1 MSEKKKRVLLV
12 TQYFYPENFKSNEL
26 AFELVKRGY
35 EVDALVGIPNYP
47 EGKYFKGY
55 GIFKKRHE
63 VVNGVNVYRC
73 FQTPRGKGGWRL
85 PVNYFSFVVFG
96 CLRVLFHLA
105 WKHYDCIIGHEP
117 SPIFQAY
124 PALLLRKI
132 KKIPFY
138 YWIMDLWPDAMMSG
152 GGVKNK
158 KILNFVDKLV
168 KGIYNQSDKI
178 LITSKPFRRAINEKG
193 DYDKKIVYYPNWSV
207 DMSFDKLR
215 NRSEE
220 SKEGNERLESL
231 CSSIPALPEGFKI
244 MIAGNL
250 GSAQCLDK
258 VAEVMMELKDVKE
271 VKWVFVGD
279 GSKKAWLDEYIKEN
293 GLEENAVTVGRFP
306 AETMPLFFAQAN
318 AMLCTLK
325 GGFRHLEMV
334 VPARLQ
340 SYMSAG
346 RPVLA
351 MLGEGGAEIIEES
364 GCGYV
369 VPAGDSKA
377 LAQVIRKKVL
387 TDKEGFEAM
396 GAMGRKY
403 YEENY
408 MLDMC
413 IDKLVRI
420 IESGKYNK

>member
-1 MSEKKKRVLLV
+1 MSNIDKKRVLLV
-12 TQYFYPENFKSNEL
+12 TQYFYPENFKSNDL

-63 VVNGVNVYRC
+63 IVNGVNIYRC
-73 FQTPRGKGGWRL
+73 FQTPRGRGGWRL
-85 PVNYFSFVVFG
+85 PVNYFTFVVFG
-96 CLRVLFHLA
+96 LLRVLFHLG
-105 WKHYDCIIGHEP
+105 WKKYDCIIGHEP

-124 PALLLRKI
+124 PALLLRGMQ
-132 KKIPFY
+132 KIPFY

-152 GGVKNK
+152 GRIKNK
-158 KILNFVDKLV
+158 HILNWVDSLV
-168 KGIYNQSDKI
+168 KGIYNRSDKI
-178 LITSKPFRRAINEKG
+178 LITSKPFRRAICEKG
-193 DYDKKIVYYPNWSV
+193 DYDKKIIYYPTWSV
-207 DMSFDKLR
+207 DMSQ
-215 NRSEE
+215 
-220 SKEGNERLESL
+220 SKKDVQ
-231 CSSIPALPEGFKI
+231 IPKLPEGFKI

-258 VAEVMMELKDVKE
+258 VAEVMMELKDVPE

-279 GSKKAWLDEYIKEN
+279 GSKKAWLDEFIEQN
-293 GLEENAVTVGRFP
+293 GLKENAVTVVYFSV
-306 AETMPLFFAQAN
+306 ESMPTFFKQAN
-318 AMLCTLK
+318 AMRVTLK

-351 MLGEGGAEIIEES
+351 MLGEGGAEVIKEA

-377 LAQVIRKKVL
+377 LAQVIREKIL
-387 TDKEGFEAM
+387 TDKEAFEAM
-396 GAMGRKY
+396 GAKGRKY

-408 MLDMC
+408 TLDMC
-413 IDKLVRI
+413 IDNIVEI
-420 IESGKYNK
+420 IENGKYEK

>member
-1 MSEKKKRVLLV
+1 MSSKDSKKRILLV
-12 TQYFYPENFKSNEL
+12 TQYFYPENFKSNDL

-63 VVNGVNVYRC
+63 VVNGVNIYRC

-85 PVNYFSFVVFG
+85 PFNYFSFVVFG
-96 CLRVLFHLA
+96 SLRVLFHLG
-105 WKHYDCIIGHEP
+105 WKKYDCIIGHEP

-124 PALLLRKI
+124 PALLLRWI
-132 KKIPFY
+132 QKIPFY

-152 GGVKNK
+152 GGIKNK
-158 KILNFVDKLV
+158 KILKWVDGLV
-168 KGIYNQSDKI
+168 KGIYNRSDKI

-193 DYDKKIVYYPNWSV
+193 DYDNKIIYYPNWSV
-207 DMSFDKLR
+207 DMSK
-215 NRSEE
+215 
-220 SKEGNERLESL
+220 GNQNVQ
-231 CSSIPALPEGFKI
+231 IPKLPEGFKI

-258 VAEVMMELKDVKE
+258 VAEVMMELKDVSE

-279 GSKKAWLDEYIKEN
+279 GSKKAWLDEFIEQN
-293 GLEENAVTVGRFP
+293 GLKENAVTVGRFP
-306 AETMPLFFAQAN
+306 AETMPAFFKQAN
-318 AMLCTLK
+318 AMLVSLK

-364 GCGYV
+364 NCGFV

-377 LAQVIRKKVL
+377 LAQVICEKVL
-387 TDKEGFEAM
+387 TDKESFEAM
-396 GAMGRKY
+396 GAKGRKY

-408 MLDMC
+408 TLDMC
-413 IDKLVRI
+413 IDNLVEI
-420 IESGKYNK
+420 IENGKYDK

>member
-1 MSEKKKRVLLV
+1 MSSKDSKKRILLV
-12 TQYFYPENFKSNEL
+12 TQYFYPENFKSNDL

-63 VVNGVNVYRC
+63 VVNGVNIYRC

-85 PVNYFSFVVFG
+85 PINYFSFVVFG
-96 CLRVLFHLA
+96 SLRVLFHLG
-105 WKHYDCIIGHEP
+105 WKKYDCIIGHEP

-124 PALLLRKI
+124 PALLLRWI
-132 KKIPFY
+132 QKIPFY

-152 GGVKNK
+152 GGIKNK
-158 KILNFVDKLV
+158 KILKWVDGLV
-168 KGIYNQSDKI
+168 KGIYNRSDKI

-193 DYDKKIVYYPNWSV
+193 DYDNKIIYYPNWSV
-207 DMSFDKLR
+207 DMSK
-215 NRSEE
+215 
-220 SKEGNERLESL
+220 GNQNVQ
-231 CSSIPALPEGFKI
+231 IPKLPEGFKI

-258 VAEVMMELKDVKE
+258 VAEVMMELKDVSE

-279 GSKKAWLDEYIKEN
+279 GSKKAWLDEFIEQN
-293 GLEENAVTVGRFP
+293 GLKENAVTVGRFP
-306 AETMPLFFAQAN
+306 AETMPAFFKQAN
-318 AMLCTLK
+318 AMLVSLK

-364 GCGYV
+364 NCGFV

-377 LAQVIRKKVL
+377 LAQVIREKVL
-387 TDKEGFEAM
+387 TDKESFEAM
-396 GAMGRKY
+396 GAKGRKY

-408 MLDMC
+408 TLDMC
-413 IDKLVRI
+413 IDNLVEI
-420 IESGKYNK
+420 IENGKYDK

>member
-73 FQTPRGKGGWRL
+73 FQTPRGKGSWRL
-85 PVNYFSFVVFG
+85 PVNYFSFVLFG
-96 CLRVLFHLA
+96 CLRVLFHLT

-207 DMSFDKLR
+207 DMGLDK
-215 NRSEE
+215 
-220 SKEGNERLESL
+220 SKV
-231 CSSIPALPEGFKI
+231 SIPSLPEGFKI

-258 VAEVMMELKDVKE
+258 VAEVMMELKELKD

-279 GSKKAWLDEYIKEN
+279 GSKKAWLDEFIKEN

-306 AETMPLFFAQAN
+306 ADTMPLFFAQAN

-377 LAQVIRKKVL
+377 LAQVIREKVL

-396 GAMGRKY
+396 GAKGRKY

-408 MLDMC
+408 TLDMC
-413 IDKLVRI
+413 IDNLVGI
-420 IESGKYNK
+420 IENGEYQK

>member
-1 MSEKKKRVLLV
+1 MSKKKKRVLLV

-63 VVNGVNVYRC
+63 VVNGVNIYRC

-85 PVNYFSFVVFG
+85 PVNYFTFVVFG
-96 CLRVLFHLA
+96 SLRVLFHLA
-105 WKHYDCIIGHEP
+105 WKRYDCIIGHEP

-152 GGVKNK
+152 GGVKNQK
-158 KILNFVDKLV
+158 VLNFVDKLV

-207 DMSFDKLR
+207 DMSL
-215 NRSEE
+215 SGASSE
-220 SKEGNERLESL
+220 SK
-231 CSSIPALPEGFKI
+231 IPELPEGFRI
-244 MIAGNL
+244 MVAGNL

-258 VAEVMMELKDVKE
+258 IAEVMMELKEEKD

-279 GSKKAWLDEYIKEN
+279 GSKKAWLDEFIREN
-293 GLEENAVTVGRFP
+293 GLEDNALTVGRYP
-306 AETMPLFFAQAN
+306 ADTMPQFFAQAN
-318 AMLCTLK
+318 AMLVTLK

-346 RPVLA
+346 RPVLG

-377 LAQVIRKKVL
+377 LAQVIRNKVL
-387 TDKEGFEAM
+387 TDKVSFEAM
-396 GAMGRKY
+396 GAKGRKY
-403 YEENY
+403 YEENFT
-408 MLDMC
+408 LDMC
-413 IDKLVRI
+413 IDNLVKI
-420 IESGKYNK
+420 IESR

>member
-1 MSEKKKRVLLV
+1 MTKKKRILLV

-55 GIFKKRHE
+55 GIFSKRHE
-63 VVNGVNVYRC
+63 VVNGVRVYRC

-85 PVNYFSFVVFG
+85 PINYFTFVFFG
-96 CLRVLFHLA
+96 SLRVLFHLV
-105 WKHYDCIIGHEP
+105 WKKYDCIIGHEP

-124 PALLLRKI
+124 PALLMRMF

-152 GGVKNK
+152 GGVKNR
-158 KILNFVDKLV
+158 KILRIVDSLV
-168 KGIYNQSDKI
+168 KGIYNRCDKI

-193 DYDKKIVYYPNWSV
+193 DYNDKIIYYPNWSV
-207 DMSFDKLR
+207 DMSKL
-215 NRSEE
+215 
-220 SKEGNERLESL
+220 KAGID
-231 CSSIPALPEGFKI
+231 IPKLPKGFKI
-244 MIAGNL
+244 MVAGNL

-258 VAEVMMELKDVKE
+258 IAEVMMELKNVPE
-271 VKWVFVGD
+271 VKWIFVGD
-279 GSKKAWLDEYIKEN
+279 GSKKAWLDDFIQNN
-293 GLEENAVTVGRFP
+293 GLENNAVTVGRYP
-306 AETMPLFFAQAN
+306 ADAMPAFFQQAN
-318 AMLCTLK
+318 AMLVTLK

-377 LAQVIRKKVL
+377 LAKVIAEKVL
-387 TDKEGFEAM
+387 TNKTAFEEM
-396 GAMGRKY
+396 GAKGRKY
-403 YEENY
+403 YEDNY
-408 MLDMC
+408 TLDMC
-413 IDKLVRI
+413 IDNLVEI
-420 IESGKYNK
+420 IENGQYNK

>member
-1 MSEKKKRVLLV
+1 MSDKKKRVLLV

-26 AFELVKRGY
+26 AFELVKHGY

-63 VVNGVNVYRC
+63 VINGVNVYRC
-73 FQTPRGKGGWRL
+73 FQTPREKGGWRL

-96 CLRVLFHLA
+96 SLRVLFHLA

-158 KILNFVDKLV
+158 KILNFVDGLV
-168 KGIYNQSDKI
+168 KGIYNQCDKI

-207 DMSFDKLR
+207 DMSL
-215 NRSEE
+215 SSASG
-220 SKEGNERLESL
+220 SKDSKFQEV
-231 CSSIPALPEGFKI
+231 SIPDLPEGFKI
-244 MIAGNL
+244 MVAGNL

-258 VAEVMMELKDVKE
+258 VAEVMIELKDVKE

-279 GSKKAWLDEYIKEN
+279 GSKKAWLDEFIKEN
-293 GLEENAVTVGRFP
+293 RLEENAVTVGRYP
-306 AETMPLFFAQAN
+306 ADTMPLFFGQAN
-318 AMLCTLK
+318 AMLVTLK

-377 LAQVIRKKVL
+377 LAQVIREKVL
-387 TDKEGFEAM
+387 TDKDGFEAM
-396 GAMGRKY
+396 GAKGRKY
-403 YEENY
+403 YEDNY
-408 MLDMC
+408 TLDMC
-413 IDKLVRI
+413 IDNLVEI
-420 IESGKYNK
+420 IENGKYKG

>member
-1 MSEKKKRVLLV
+1 MSEQKKRVLLV

-55 GIFKKRHE
+55 GLFKKRHE
-63 VVNGVNVYRC
+63 VVNGVNIYRC

-96 CLRVLFHLA
+96 CLKVLFHLA

-168 KGIYNQSDKI
+168 KDIYNQCDKI

-220 SKEGNERLESL
+220 SKEGKEKFESL
-231 CSSIPALPEGFKI
+231 CNLIPALPEGFKI
-244 MIAGNL
+244 MVAGNL

-258 VAEVMMELKDVKE
+258 VAEVMMELKDMKE

-279 GSKKAWLDEYIKEN
+279 GSKKAWLDEFIKEN
-293 GLEENAVTVGRFP
+293 DLEENAVTVGRYP
-306 AETMPLFFAQAN
+306 ADTMPMFFAQAD
-318 AMLCTLK
+318 AMLVTLK

-377 LAQVIRKKVL
+377 LAQVIREKVL

-396 GAMGRKY
+396 GAKGRKY

-408 MLDMC
+408 TLDMC
-413 IDKLVRI
+413 IDNLVEI
-420 IESGKYNK
+420 IENGKYQK

>member
-1 MSEKKKRVLLV
+1 M
-12 TQYFYPENFKSNEL
+12 
-26 AFELVKRGY
+26 
-35 EVDALVGIPNYP
+35 
-47 EGKYFKGY
+47 
-55 GIFKKRHE
+55 RH
-63 VVNGVNVYRC
+63 
-73 FQTPRGKGGWRL
+73 
-85 PVNYFSFVVFG
+85 
-96 CLRVLFHLA
+96 
-105 WKHYDCIIGHEP
+105 
-117 SPIFQAY
+117 
-124 PALLLRKI
+124 
-132 KKIPFY
+132 
-138 YWIMDLWPDAMMSG
+138 
-152 GGVKNK
+152 
-158 KILNFVDKLV
+158 
-168 KGIYNQSDKI
+168 
-178 LITSKPFRRAINEKG
+178 RRAKDVRRNGGSDWRRKVSEVQKG
-193 DYDKKIVYYPNWSV
+193 T
-207 DMSFDKLR
+207 
-215 NRSEE
+215 
-220 SKEGNERLESL
+220 EGSNG
-231 CSSIPALPEGFKI
+231 SIPELPEGFKI

-279 GSKKAWLDEYIKEN
+279 GSKKAWLDEFIKEN

-306 AETMPLFFAQAN
+306 ADTMPLFFAQAN

-377 LAQVIRKKVL
+377 LAQVIREKVL
-387 TDKEGFEAM
+387 TDKEGFETM
-396 GAMGRKY
+396 GAKGRKY

-408 MLDMC
+408 TLDMC
-413 IDKLVRI
+413 IDNLVEI

>member
-1 MSEKKKRVLLV
+1 MSNTESKKKRVLLV
-12 TQYFYPENFKSNEL
+12 TQYFYPENFKSNDL

-47 EGKYFKGY
+47 EGKYYKGY

-63 VVNGVNVYRC
+63 VVNGVNIYRC

-96 CLRVLFHLA
+96 SLRVLFHLR
-105 WKHYDCIIGHEP
+105 WKRYDCIIGHEP

-124 PALLLRKI
+124 PALLLRWI

-152 GGVKNK
+152 GSIRNK
-158 KILNFVDKLV
+158 RILNWVNGLV
-168 KGIYNQSDKI
+168 KGIYNRSDKI

-193 DYDKKIVYYPNWSV
+193 NYDNKIIYYPNWSV
-207 DMSFDKLR
+207 DMSQGKD
-215 NRSEE
+215 
-220 SKEGNERLESL
+220 GVQ
-231 CSSIPALPEGFKI
+231 IPDLPEGFRI

-258 VAEVMMELKDVKE
+258 VAEMMVELKDVPE

-279 GSKKAWLDEYIKEN
+279 GSKKVWLDGFIKQN
-293 GLEENAVTVGRFP
+293 GLTETAVTVGRFP
-306 AETMPLFFAQAN
+306 AEAMPAFFKQAN
-318 AMLCTLK
+318 AMLVTLK

-377 LAQVIRKKVL
+377 LVRVIREKVL
-387 TDKEGFEAM
+387 TDKEKFEAM
-396 GAMGRKY
+396 GAKGRKY
-403 YEENY
+403 YLENY
-408 MLDMC
+408 TLDIC
-413 IDKLVRI
+413 INKLVDI
-420 IESGKYNK
+420 IENGKYEK

>member
-1 MSEKKKRVLLV
+1 MGNMKKRVLLV
-12 TQYFYPENFKSNEL
+12 TQYFYPENFKSNDL

-55 GIFKKRHE
+55 GLFKKRHE
-63 VVNGVNVYRC
+63 IVNGVNIYRC

-85 PVNYFSFVVFG
+85 PINYFSFVLFG
-96 CLRVLFHLA
+96 SLRVLFHLG
-105 WKHYDCIIGHEP
+105 WKRYDCIIGHEP

-124 PALLLRKI
+124 PALLLRWMQ
-132 KKIPFY
+132 KIPFY

-152 GGVKNK
+152 GGIRNK
-158 KILNFVDKLV
+158 RILKWVDGLV
-168 KGIYNQSDKI
+168 KGIYNRCDKI

-193 DYDKKIVYYPNWSV
+193 DYDRRIVYYPNWSV
-207 DMSFDKLR
+207 DMSRGKNDVP
-215 NRSEE
+215 
-220 SKEGNERLESL
+220 
-231 CSSIPALPEGFKI
+231 IPPLPEGFKI

-258 VAEVMMELKDVKE
+258 VAEVMMELKDVPE

-279 GSKKAWLDEYIKEN
+279 GSKKAWLDEFIEQN
-293 GLEENAVTVGRFP
+293 GLKENAVAVGRYP
-306 AETMPLFFAQAN
+306 ADMMPAFFKQAD
-318 AMLCTLK
+318 AMLVTLK

-377 LAQVIRKKVL
+377 LAKIIREKVL
-387 TDKEGFEAM
+387 TDRAAFEAM
-396 GAMGRKY
+396 GAKGRAY
-403 YEENY
+403 YEKNY
-408 MLDMC
+408 TLDMC
-413 IDKLVRI
+413 IDHLVEI
-420 IESGKYNK
+420 IESGKYEN

>member
-1 MSEKKKRVLLV
+1 MSKTEKKKRILLV
-12 TQYFYPENFKSNEL
+12 TQYFYPENFKSNDL

-55 GIFKKRHE
+55 GIFQKRHE

-85 PVNYFSFVVFG
+85 PINYMSFVLFG
-96 CLRVLFHLA
+96 SLRVLFHLG
-105 WKHYDCIIGHEP
+105 WKKYDCIIGHEP

-124 PALLLRKI
+124 PALLLRWMQ
-132 KKIPFY
+132 KIPFY

-152 GGVKNK
+152 GGVRNK
-158 KILNFVDKLV
+158 KVLHFVDGLV
-168 KGIYNQSDKI
+168 KGIYKRCDKI
-178 LITSKPFRRAINEKG
+178 LITSKPFRRAICEKG
-193 DYDKKIVYYPNWSV
+193 DFDNKIIYFPNWSV
-207 DMSFDKLR
+207 DMSLVKDD
-215 NRSEE
+215 
-220 SKEGNERLESL
+220 
-231 CSSIPALPEGFKI
+231 IQLPELPDGFRI

-258 VAEVMMELKDVKE
+258 VAEVIMELKNVPE
-271 VKWVFVGD
+271 VKWIFVGD
-279 GSKKAWLDEYIKEN
+279 GSKKVWLDKFIEQNNLK
-293 GLEENAVTVGRFP
+293 GNAITVGRYP
-306 AETMPLFFAQAN
+306 SEAMPSFFKQAD
-318 AMLCTLK
+318 AMLVTLK
-325 GGFRHLEMV
+325 GGFKHLEMV

-369 VPAGDSKA
+369 VPSGDSKS
-377 LAQVIRKKVL
+377 LARVIREKVL
-387 TDKEGFEAM
+387 TNRESFEAM
-396 GAMGRKY
+396 GAKGRKY

-408 MLDMC
+408 KLSMC
-413 IDKLVRI
+413 IDNLVEI
-420 IESGKYNK
+420 IENRK